1 MFFGKNKTS
10 LKLIKALPEL
20 DGSEQYTIVE
30 SVLNPKRVNIGIGV
44 SKVLLRSSKG
54 NEFIIEGNA
63 KKIKDHF
70 TPIFVF
76 ENIDGVVYKPKLSIG
91 SLTKNVNL
99 KETTSVQPDEKIYLG
114 HGTSERYF
122 IQEGTNKIIK
132 FIGNPSQIKNL
143 LEEKTNKQQVQLE
156 SSESK
161 VIEKTIIKEIVS
173 QPGVPGKVGERGAR
187 GERGPQGPK
196 GDRGM
201 VGLQGPI
208 GPAGQDGKD
217 GINGLPGEKG
227 DRGEKGD
234 PGPQGKKGPKGDK
247 GDKGDRGERGF
258 PGPKGDPGPIGPPG
272 PQGPI
277 GKNGQIGPRGP
288 KGDMGPE
295 GPEGKSPIIKAN
307 YPLVLDDGILS
318 FESEHVSSILEKF
331 KNDSVQQVIQTMNV
345 PSTPAGG
352 GAVDIA
358 LNGTK
363 IVRSVD
369 TINFL
374 GSNVTINRR
383 RKNVDVTITGGGGGG
398 DGGFVQSD
406 TEPIGATF
414 GWRWFNT
421 TDGRLYTAV
430 DNGTE
435 NIWVQLASAV
445 NTDVITS
452 IHTAVGVT
460 GSIYSVLT
468 TDYYIGVSYA
478 GAVSVTLPESPE
490 SGREIVIK
498 DESGNAGTN
507 NITVQ
512 GGTTSHKIDNLGTGG
527 ITSDNGSLRL
537 IYRNG
542 WRII

>member
-20 DGSEQYTIVE
+20 DGSDQYTIVE
-30 SVLNPKRVNIGIGV
+30 NVLNPKKVNVGIGV
-44 SKVLLRSSKG
+44 SKILLRSSKG

-76 ENIDGVVYKPKLSIG
+76 DGIDGPVYKTKLSIG
-91 SLTKNVNL
+91 SLSKNANL

-114 HGTSERYF
+114 HGVSERYF

-143 LEEKTNKQQVQLE
+143 LEEKTSKQQLQSE
-156 SSESK
+156 SSEPK
-161 VIEKTIIKEIVS
+161 VIEKTIIKEIIS
-173 QPGVPGKVGERGAR
+173 QPGTQGKIGERGPR

-201 VGLQGPI
+201 VGLQGPM
-208 GPAGQDGKD
+208 GPPGNDGKD
-217 GINGLPGEKG
+217 GIDGLPGEKG
-227 DRGEKGD
+227 ERGEKGD
-234 PGPQGKKGPKGDK
+234 AGPQGKRGPKGDK

-258 PGPKGDPGPIGPPG
+258 PGPKGDPGPMGPAG

-277 GKNGQIGPRGP
+277 GEKGQIGPRGP
-288 KGDMGPE
+288 KGDMGPR
-295 GPEGKSPIIKAN
+295 GPEGKSPILKAN
-307 YPLVLDDGILS
+307 YPLVLDEGILS

-331 KNDSVQQVIQTMNV
+331 KNESVQQVIRTMNI
-345 PSTPAGG
+345 PTTPAGG

-358 LNGTK
+358 LNGNK
-363 IVRSVD
+363 IIRSVD

-374 GSNVTINRR
+374 GSNVTVNRR
-383 RKNVDVTITGGGGGG
+383 RKNVDITITGGGGG

-406 TEPIGATF
+406 TEPPGATF

-460 GSIYSVLT
+460 GSVYSVLT
-468 TDYYIGVSYA
+468 TDYYIGVSYS
-478 GAVSVTLPESPE
+478 GAVSITLPESPE

-507 NITVQ
+507 HITVQ
-512 GGTTSHKIDNLGTGG
+512 GGTSSHKIDNLGTGG

>member
-20 DGSEQYTIVE
+20 DGSDQYTIVE
-30 SVLNPKRVNIGIGV
+30 NVLNPKKVNIGIGV
-44 SKVLLRSSKG
+44 SKILLRSSKG

-76 ENIDGVVYKPKLSIG
+76 DGIDGPVYKTKLSIG
-91 SLTKNVNL
+91 SLAKNVNL
-99 KETTSVQPDEKIYLG
+99 KETASVQPDEKIYLG
-114 HGTSERYF
+114 HGVSERYF

-143 LEEKTNKQQVQLE
+143 LEEKTSKSQLQLE
-156 SSESK
+156 SSEPK

-173 QPGVPGKVGERGAR
+173 QPGAPGKIGERGPR

-201 VGLQGPI
+201 VGLQGPM
-208 GPAGQDGKD
+208 GPPGNDGKD
-217 GINGLPGEKG
+217 GIDGLPGEKG
-227 DRGEKGD
+227 EHGEKGD
-234 PGPQGKKGPKGDK
+234 PGPQGKRGPKGDK

-258 PGPKGDPGPIGPPG
+258 PGPKGDQGPMGPPG

-277 GKNGQIGPRGP
+277 GERGAPGQKGP
-288 KGDMGPE
+288 KGDMGPQ
-295 GPEGKSPIIKAN
+295 GPAGESPIIKAS
-307 YPLVLDDGILS
+307 YPLVLEDGIIS
-318 FESEHVSSILEKF
+318 FESDHVSSILEKF
-331 KNDSVQQVIQTMNV
+331 KNESVQQVIKTMTV
-345 PSTPAGG
+345 PTTPAGG

-358 LNGTK
+358 LNGDK
-363 IVRSVD
+363 IIRSVD

-383 RKNVDVTITGGGGGG
+383 RKNVDITITGGGGGG

-406 TEPIGATF
+406 TEPPGATF

-460 GSIYSVLT
+460 GSVYSVLT
-468 TDYYIGVSYA
+468 TDYYIGVSYS
-478 GAVSVTLPESPE
+478 GAVSITLPESPE

-507 NITVQ
+507 HITVQ

>member
-10 LKLIKALPEL
+10 LKLIKTLPEL

-30 SVLNPKRVNIGIGV
+30 NVLNPKKVNIGIGV
-44 SKVLLRSSKG
+44 SKILLRSSKG

-76 ENIDGVVYKPKLSIG
+76 DGIDGPTYKTKLSIG
-91 SLTKNVNL
+91 SLSKNANL

-114 HGTSERYF
+114 HGVSERYF

-143 LEEKTNKQQVQLE
+143 LEEQTNKQQVQLY
-156 SSESK
+156 SSEPK

-173 QPGVPGKVGERGAR
+173 QPGSPGKIGERGPR

-201 VGLQGPI
+201 VGVQGPI

-217 GINGLPGEKG
+217 GIDGLPGEKG
-227 DRGEKGD
+227 ERGEKGD
-234 PGPQGKKGPKGDK
+234 PGVQGKRGPKGDK

-258 PGPKGDPGPIGPPG
+258 PGPKGDVGPMGPAG

-277 GKNGQIGPRGP
+277 GQNGQIGPRGP
-288 KGDMGPE
+288 KGDMGPA

-307 YPLVLDDGILS
+307 YPLVLEEGILS

-345 PSTPAGG
+345 PTTPAGG

-363 IVRSVD
+363 VVRSVD

-460 GSIYSVLT
+460 GSVYSVLT
-468 TDYYIGVSYA
+468 TDYYIGVSYG

-507 NITVQ
+507 HIIVQ
-512 GGTTSHKIDNLGTGG
+512 GGTSSHKIDNLGTGG
-527 ITSDNGSLRL
+527 ITSNNGSLRL